1 MQNNEEYV
9 SIEFLK
15 NLLVLWETFPITKY
29 KAQKLKQLK
38 EQYNIAQRKLD
49 QS

>member
-1 MQNNEEYV
+1 MQNNEEHV
-9 SIEFLK
+9 SIKFLK
-15 NLLVLWETFPITKY
+15 NSLVLWEAFPITEY